1 MGKHDRCCIGG
12 CNNDKRYP
20 NKFVIRSHVTDLK
33 FHITPSDTV
42 KRQIW
47 EKQIGKGR
55 EGFNIGA
62 SMHVCSNHFQDAK
75 PTSANPYPT
84 LFLTESDVKKKS
96 PVKRKGRKKAEPT
109 PSNKLMKEEAS
120 GSQEPRAS
128 VKGSLGVIYPQKS
141 PLNFAIWMVGSEV
154 LVIIKYIVT

>member
-20 NKFVIRSHVTDLK
+20 NNFVTDLK
-33 FHITPSDTV
+33 FNITPSDTV

-55 EGFNIGA
+55 EGFNTGA

-75 PTSANPYPT
+75 PTAANPYPT
-84 LFLTESDVKKKS
+84 LFLTESDLKKKS
-96 PVKRKGRKKAEPT
+96 QVKRKGTKKKTEPT
-109 PSNKLMKEEAS
+109 SSKKLMKEALE
-120 GSQEPRAS
+120 
-128 VKGSLGVIYPQKS
+128 
-141 PLNFAIWMVGSEV
+141 VGSPQP
-154 LVIIKYIVT
+154 